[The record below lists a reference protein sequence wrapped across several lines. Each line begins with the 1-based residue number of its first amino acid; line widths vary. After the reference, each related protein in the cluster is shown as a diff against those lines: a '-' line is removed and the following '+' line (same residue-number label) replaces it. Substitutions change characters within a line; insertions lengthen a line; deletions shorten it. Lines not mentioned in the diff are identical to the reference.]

1 TQTTEFLKSY
11 FADYVQYNSRSVN
24 PKQPNMGNFSRSEF
38 SPEVKRIS
46 ATINM
51 ESKRNFRSAG
61 VYALPGETFT
71 VTRNDSNEV
80 TTKIVINSLRSGA

>member
-1 TQTTEFLKSY
+1 ADHYRQTASFPMDKQSTGTTEFLKSY
-11 FADYVQYNSRSVN
+11 FADYVQYNSRRIN

-38 SPEVKRIS
+38 GADVKR
-46 ATINM
+46 TDTTVNM

-71 VTRNDSNEV
+71 VTR
-80 TTKIVINSLRSGA
+80 